1 MPVQMPGLTWV
12 EITYSRPYSLECLQ
26 QGGNSS
32 EFGDSDSRSSNC
44 GGTFV
49 YVGDV
54 AAEARSIQLTS
65 YRPRWPFSL
74 STYFPNVL
82 EKMIAY
88 TFHVSATLA
97 LLNSLPV
104 CLYIFC

>member
-1 MPVQMPGLTWV
+1 MPGLTWV
-12 EITYSRPYSLECLQ
+12 EITFSRRYSLECLQ

-32 EFGDSDSRSSNC
+32 LEFEDSDSRSSNC

-54 AAEARSIQLTS
+54 ASEAHSIQLTS
-65 YRPRWPFSL
+65 YRPRWAFSL
-74 STYFPNVL
+74 STYFPNIL
-82 EKMIAY
+82 EKIVAY

-104 CLYIFC
+104 LLYICC